1 MHDVPVSAP
10 SSSRPSPYT
19 PGGPQSGRRDSS
31 DGGNHAVSSPSARR
45 HRSPTWRDPRLAI
58 GVVIVAVSVLLGAKL
73 LGDADD
79 MVAVWAARDN
89 LHAGGI
95 LTAQDLVRR
104 EVRFADTA
112 AANRYVSADSS
123 LPARATLT
131 RDVGAGEM
139 LPRAALGDAGDQT
152 LVEVPVA
159 AAADS
164 IPATVDVGASV
175 DVWITPKTAQGEPA
189 DGAIRVFDD
198 VRVVGAPQR
207 GSALGPS
214 ATRQI
219 IIGVPQEKQDDVAL
233 FLAQSVTGQITVT
246 KQR

>member
-1 MHDVPVSAP
+1 M
-10 SSSRPSPYT
+10 
-19 PGGPQSGRRDSS
+19 
-31 DGGNHAVSSPSARR
+31 
-45 HRSPTWRDPRLAI
+45 
-58 GVVIVAVSVLLGAKL
+58 IVAVSVLLGAKL

-79 MVAVWAARDN
+79 MVAVWAARNN
-89 LHAGGI
+89 LHAGGT

-104 EVRFADTA
+104 EVRFADAA
-112 AANRYVSADSS
+112 AANRYVSADSPVPVQAS
-123 LPARATLT
+123 LT

-139 LPRAALGDAGDQT
+139 LPRGALGDAEEQS

-159 AAADS
+159 APADA
-164 IPATVDVGASV
+164 IPATVDVGSSV

-198 VRVVGAPQR
+198 VSVVGAPQR

-219 IIGVPQEKQDDVAL
+219 VIGVPQEKQDDVAL
-233 FLAQSVTGQITVT
+233 FLAQSAAGQITVT